1 MITLALLFVA
11 SFLPRR
17 VESLAFLH
25 RLGFGYFA
33 LNFLLSTLD
42 RPIRFNGALET
53 NLVDALNTFTA
64 VQSDSALFHLFF
76 VFVTLILVAFF
87 YGTVDRFLL
96 QNGQEIEFPILVV
109 FIAGSALIVFYV
121 HTLIEFLLALET
133 LTLASYVCAGYER
146 QNRHSTYASVQ
157 YFILGALPS
166 GFLILGIGLLY
177 SQTGVMS
184 FEDLDLISYQ
194 NTAFQAEHSLA
205 LIQEELTVNTIMV
218 PTLESELN
226 LVYSLTNNVIFP
238 ENNLVDQVVEIVST
252 RTSAFLAGILFILFN
267 L

>member
-1 MITLALLFVA
+1 M
-11 SFLPRR
+11 
-17 VESLAFLH
+17 H
-25 RLGFGYFA
+25 RLGVGYFA

-42 RPIRFNGALET
+42 RPIRFNGALEMD
-53 NLVDALNTFTA
+53 LVNALNTFTT

-76 VFVTLILVAFF
+76 VFVTLMLVAFF

-157 YFILGALPS
+157 YFILGAIPS

-194 NTAFQAEHSLA
+194 NTAFQVENSLA
-205 LIQEELTVNTIMV
+205 LIQEELIVNKIML

-226 LVYSLTNNVIFP
+226 LVYTLTNNLIFP
-238 ENNLVDQVVEIVST
+238 ETNLVDQVVEIVST